1 MRIGLHRAFFFFP
14 AVAGFVRWGWVEL
27 AFVVALDNGGD
38 FGEAAIR
45 LHQRMKQQPFSSV
58 LFGRRLLLGP
68 GQKSH
73 LEGVQKLQLSDI
85 LDCWPCMVHV
95 CLASPPIEL

>member
-14 AVAGFVRWGWVEL
+14 AVAGLVRWGRVEL

-45 LHQRMKQQPFSSV
+45 SHQRIKQPFSSV
-58 LFGRRLLLGP
+58 LFDRRLLLAWP
-68 GQKSH
+68 RPKSH
-73 LEGVQKLQLSDI
+73 LGGVLK
-85 LDCWPCMVHV
+85 
-95 CLASPPIEL
+95 